1 MLLDA
6 NDGKTLQNICI
17 LAAIEMGLFKLLG
30 ENQGK
35 TLTARELAGLSG
47 YDKVFVGEHAFYNNS

>member
-1 MLLDA
+1 MA
-6 NDGKTLQNICI
+6 NDGKTLQNIYI

-35 TLTARELAGLSG
+35 TLTAPELAGLSG
-47 YDKVFVGEHAFYNNS
+47 YGEVFVGEHAFYNNS